1 MKKMNRYDL
10 NAMKEL
16 RKELLRM
23 ALEDLEEKREKK
35 AYKRLQKKR

>member
-35 AYKRLQKKR
+35 EYKRL